1 MSSLTKDNKQ
11 QTKPPLADNI
21 LTTRELA
28 MYLRLTVTTV
38 INLAVSGELPGFRI
52 GKSWRF
58 DRGEVLSR
66 ITAAKQ
72 KAKIA
77 N

>member
-28 MYLRLTVTTV
+28 MYLKLTVTTV